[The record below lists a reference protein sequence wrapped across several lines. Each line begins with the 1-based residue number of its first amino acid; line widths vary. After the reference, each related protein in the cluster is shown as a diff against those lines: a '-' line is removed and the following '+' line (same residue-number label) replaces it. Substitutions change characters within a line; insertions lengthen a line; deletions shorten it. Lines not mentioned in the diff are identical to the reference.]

1 MLHSCKDT
9 CSFTQP
15 QTLNPIFVARSPEE
29 SSITLHIKHFLL
41 QISMPNLQK
50 IVLSIAC
57 LASEGGTHGHT
68 TLKLLSLFAAGAL
81 QKMFHWNITHISQIR
96 FILLIDFFYISLPF
110 VLHSSHAAA
119 VSLLIFSG
127 HQQLA
132 FLYTIRPVVDR

>member
-1 MLHSCKDT
+1 
-9 CSFTQP
+9 
-15 QTLNPIFVARSPEE
+15 
-29 SSITLHIKHFLL
+29 
-41 QISMPNLQK
+41 MPNLQK